1 MAKKAKKA
9 KKTAKATKKVAK
21 KTKKIKKKARGFPQ
35 AKAAAVSRPPSLVS
49 LTHRK
54 MSLAENA
61 ATIRPAPCAHGFRS
75 LRLMH
80 MGPAFFPVVSRGP
93 VAPVSDDS
101 PACDFALFAQSFV
114 EGAASGRLQRSFI
127 DDSDR

>member
-21 KTKKIKKKARGFPQ
+21 KTKKMKKQARGFPQ

-54 MSLAENA
+54 MSLAE
-61 ATIRPAPCAHGFRS
+61 TRRRSDRPHVHTAQEAYDRCTWVR
-75 LRLMH
+75 
-80 MGPAFFPVVSRGP
+80 FFV
-93 VAPVSDDS
+93 
-101 PACDFALFAQSFV
+101 
-114 EGAASGRLQRSFI
+114 SGRWSGHPSHRCQAIPRLAT
-127 DDSDR
+127 